1 MHLGLM
7 RGDRLAVQ
15 SWNRSEMIEIEVACY
30 KAGIVRVPM
39 NAHLSPSES
48 VHVLNDSETKAVI
61 ADPMHMDHIL
71 QHKSSIPK
79 IEYLICLENT
89 PAGVLDYE
97 KTIAQ
102 SSVEMLDIDLDPSEL
117 AVLAYSSGT
126 TGKMKAVMQSFAN
139 RLAMIRK
146 ALMIPGLSIEPGDV
160 FVHAGPISHAS
171 GMWSMP
177 MMFRGGCNL
186 VLERFNVEK
195 FLEAVQEEKASLTL
209 LVPTMIHMLLDFPES
224 RNYDLSSLKRVFY
237 GAAPISKTR
246 LRQAIDELFGSILIQ
261 GYGMTETTSAI
272 TILTSKD
279 HLDALREDHQD
290 RLASCGRPCFD
301 TEVKVVDEAGGE
313 VSTGEIGEI
322 IARGPDVMVGY
333 YKDAELTKATIRGGW
348 VHTGDMARVDD
359 EGYIYIVD
367 RKSETIISGGFNVY
381 PSEVEGVL
389 YAHPAVFEAC
399 VVGVPDEK
407 WGEAVKAVVVV
418 KKGCVV
424 TEQALMDHCKAFL
437 AGYKKPQSID
447 FVNDLPKNPSGKI
460 PRRVVREKYWRD
472 RDRKLI

>member
-1 MHLGLM
+1 
-7 RGDRLAVQ
+7 
-15 SWNRSEMIEIEVACY
+15 
-30 KAGIVRVPM
+30 
-39 NAHLSPSES
+39 
-48 VHVLNDSETKAVI
+48 
-61 ADPMHMDHIL
+61 
-71 QHKSSIPK
+71 
-79 IEYLICLENT
+79 
-89 PAGVLDYE
+89 
-97 KTIAQ
+97 
-102 SSVEMLDIDLDPSEL
+102 
-117 AVLAYSSGT
+117 
-126 TGKMKAVMQSFAN
+126 
-139 RLAMIRK
+139 
-146 ALMIPGLSIEPGDV
+146 
-160 FVHAGPISHAS
+160 
-171 GMWSMP
+171 
-177 MMFRGGCNL
+177 
-186 VLERFNVEK
+186 
-195 FLEAVQEEKASLTL
+195 
-209 LVPTMIHMLLDFPES
+209 
-224 RNYDLSSLKRVFY
+224 
-237 GAAPISKTR
+237 
-246 LRQAIDELFGSILIQ
+246 
-261 GYGMTETTSAI
+261 MTETTSAI